1 MSIIFTVNGQQVTVP
16 DTMGSVKLIDYLGDT
31 LNLTGTKLCCGI
43 AVCRACTVQM
53 RRSASFTS
61 EPIVACSTP
70 LSELHRSEITTVEGV
85 AQNGALSP
93 IQEAFLENFSFQC
106 GYCAPGFV
114 MAATIF
120 LEWLQTASVSEAELD
135 DAIEDAIGP
144 HICRCTGYVRYY
156 EAVRKVALAQMNSPQ
171 SGAQNGTQ
179 NTKAEATQ

>member
-1 MSIIFTVNGQQVTVP
+1 MTITFTVNDQQVSVP
-16 DTMGSVKLIDYLGDT
+16 DTMGSVKLIDFLGDT

-53 RRSASFTS
+53 RRSAMVTS

-70 LSELHRSEITTVEGV
+70 LSEVHGSAITTVEGV
-85 AQNGALSP
+85 AQNGVLSP
-93 IQEAFLENFSFQC
+93 IQEEFLKYFSFQC

-120 LEWLQTASVSEAELD
+120 LEWLQTASVSEEELD
-135 DAIEDAIGP
+135 NAIEDAIGP

-156 EAVRKVALAQMNSPQ
+156 QAVRNVALAQMN
-171 SGAQNGTQ
+171 GT
-179 NTKAEATQ
+179 TEATQ